1 MRTISQKDLNR
12 EKRRKGVSVIR
23 KLGSQ
28 PEKPEPEVN
37 GSQSLSGETTQAEA
51 VPAPASEFYS
61 LMGKM
66 TEIMERLSGAENEE
80 KPKEEGTQETK
91 PEEVL
96 RPFQLVKGLP
106 KIPLRFAEVGDKT
119 SYDNGHNHT
128 LLGDGSTSEDQ
139 DHQHTWTPD
148 SDRTSY
154 DNNHDHGVVAVTTAV
169 AEVEAAQIP
178 KPSNDWDHVMRRDR
192 GGLMMQIISID
203 KAGNQWTHDFA
214 RAGTKFIIEI
224 LSKSNTG
231 LRFMHKFHRDDETKL
246 IDTATTRAEA

>member
-1 MRTISQKDLNR
+1 MRIISQKDLNR
-12 EKRRKGVSVIR
+12 EKRRKGVSVMR

-37 GSQSLSGETTQAEA
+37 GSQSLSGETIQADA

-66 TEIMERLSGAENEE
+66 TQIMERLSGVENEE
-80 KPKEEGTQETK
+80 KPKEEGTQEAK

-96 RPFQLVKGLP
+96 RPFQLVKDLP
-106 KIPLRFAEVGDKT
+106 TIPLGSDARVEVAAVPEAEAP
-119 SYDNGHNHT
+119 
-128 LLGDGSTSEDQ
+128 E
-139 DHQHTWTPD
+139 
-148 SDRTSY
+148 
-154 DNNHDHGVVAVTTAV
+154 
-169 AEVEAAQIP
+169 IP
-178 KPSNDWDHVMRRDR
+178 KPSDDWDHVMRRDR
-192 GGLMMQIISID
+192 AGLVMQIVSID
-203 KAGNQWTHDFA
+203 KVGNQWTHDFV

>member
-12 EKRRKGVSVIR
+12 EKKRKGVSVIR

-37 GSQSLSGETTQAEA
+37 GSQSLSGETTRADV

-66 TEIMERLSGAENEE
+66 TEIMERLSGVENEE

-96 RPFQLVKGLP
+96 RPFQLLKEMQDADELP
-106 KIPLRFAEVGDKT
+106 PPQLVVSKPKADVTE
-119 SYDNGHNHT
+119 
-128 LLGDGSTSEDQ
+128 
-139 DHQHTWTPD
+139 TPKQ
-148 SDRTSY
+148 S
-154 DNNHDHGVVAVTTAV
+154 
-169 AEVEAAQIP
+169 
-178 KPSNDWDHVMRRDR
+178 SNWDHVLRRD
-192 GGLMMQIISID
+192 GTGLVQQIVSID
-203 KAGNQWTHDFA
+203 KTGNQWTHDFA

-231 LRFMHKFHRDDETKL
+231 LRFMHKFHRNDETKL

>member
-37 GSQSLSGETTQAEA
+37 GSQSLSGETTRADA

-66 TEIMERLSGAENEE
+66 TDIMERLSGVEREE
-80 KPKEEGTQETK
+80 KPKEKGTQEAES
-91 PEEVL
+91 EEVL
-96 RPFQLVKGLP
+96 RPFQLVKDLP
-106 KIPLRFAEVGDKT
+106 TIPKTAMAAAPEVKAAE
-119 SYDNGHNHT
+119 
-128 LLGDGSTSEDQ
+128 
-139 DHQHTWTPD
+139 
-148 SDRTSY
+148 
-154 DNNHDHGVVAVTTAV
+154 
-169 AEVEAAQIP
+169 IP
-178 KPSNDWDHVMRRDR
+178 KPSDDWDHVLHRDR
-192 GGLMMQIISID
+192 GGLVMQILSID

>member
-1 MRTISQKDLNR
+1 MKTISQKDLNR

-28 PEKPEPEVN
+28 PEKPEPEVD
-37 GSQSLSGETTQAEA
+37 GSQSLSGETAQTDA

-66 TEIMERLSGAENEE
+66 TEIMERLSGVENEE
-80 KPKEEGTQETK
+80 KPKEERTQETK

-106 KIPLRFAEVGDKT
+106 TIPA
-119 SYDNGHNHT
+119 
-128 LLGDGSTSEDQ
+128 
-139 DHQHTWTPD
+139 
-148 SDRTSY
+148 DR
-154 DNNHDHGVVAVTTAV
+154 VAVAAV
-169 AEVEAAQIP
+169 PKVEAPEIP
-178 KPSNDWDHVMRRDR
+178 KPSDDWDHVLHRDKA
-192 GGLMMQIISID
+192 GLVMQILSID
-203 KAGNQWTHDFA
+203 KVGNQWTHDFA

>member
-66 TEIMERLSGAENEE
+66 TEIMERLSGVENEE
-80 KPKEEGTQETK
+80 KPKEEGTQEAE

-106 KIPLRFAEVGDKT
+106 KIPLKFADAGDKT
-119 SYDNGHNHT
+119 SYDNGHSHT
-128 LLGDGSTSEDQ
+128 LLGDGTTSEDQ
-139 DHQHTWTPD
+139 DHKHTWSSD

-154 DNNHDHGVVAVTTAV
+154 DNNHDHGIQSVYVAADPS
-169 AEVEAAQIP
+169 EIP
-178 KPSNDWDHVMRRDR
+178 KPSDDWDHVLHRDR
-192 GGLMMQIISID
+192 TGLVMKILSID

-231 LRFMHKFHRDDETKL
+231 LRFMHKFHRDDETNL

>member
-1 MRTISQKDLNR
+1 MKTISQKDLNR

-28 PEKPEPEVN
+28 PEKPGPEVD
-37 GSQSLSGETTQAEA
+37 GSQSLSGETAQTDA

-66 TEIMERLSGAENEE
+66 TEIMERLSGVENEE
-80 KPKEEGTQETK
+80 KPKEERTQETK
-91 PEEVL
+91 PEERKK
-96 RPFQLVKGLP
+96 RPFELLKEITDVDGLP
-106 KIPLRFAEVGDKT
+106 PPT
-119 SYDNGHNHT
+119 
-128 LLGDGSTSEDQ
+128 
-139 DHQHTWTPD
+139 
-148 SDRTSY
+148 
-154 DNNHDHGVVAVTTAV
+154 VALVPK
-169 AEVEAAQIP
+169 VEAPEVP
-178 KPSNDWDHVMRRDR
+178 KPSDDWDHVLHRDR
-192 GGLMMQIISID
+192 GGLVMQILSID

-231 LRFMHKFHRDDETKL
+231 LRFMHKFHRNDETKL

>member
-12 EKRRKGVSVIR
+12 EKKRKGVSVIR

-28 PEKPEPEVN
+28 PEKPGPEVN
-37 GSQSLSGETTQAEA
+37 GSQSLSGETAQAEA
-51 VPAPASEFYS
+51 IPAPASEFYS

-80 KPKEEGTQETK
+80 KPKEEGTQEAE

-106 KIPLRFAEVGDKT
+106 KIPA
-119 SYDNGHNHT
+119 
-128 LLGDGSTSEDQ
+128 
-139 DHQHTWTPD
+139 
-148 SDRTSY
+148 DR
-154 DNNHDHGVVAVTTAV
+154 AAV
-169 AEVEAAQIP
+169 AAVPKVEVPEIP
-178 KPSNDWDHVMRRDR
+178 KPSDDWDHVLHRDKT
-192 GGLMMQIISID
+192 GLVMQILSID
-203 KAGNQWTHDFA
+203 KKGTQWTHDFA

-231 LRFMHKFHRDDETKL
+231 LRLMHKFHRNDETKL